1 MMRRFI
7 EGTEHICLAC
17 GATDFRKQI
26 PGLSTL
32 VRSRFHL
39 DPFQG
44 SSIFIFCNKKRDG
57 FILASKKLME
67 DMRLQWQKMEEEAK
81 EITMHQVDWLQMG
94 LSIEQKK
101 VFRDV

>member
-1 MMRRFI
+1 M
-7 EGTEHICLAC
+7 
-17 GATDFRKQI
+17 
-26 PGLSTL
+26 
-32 VRSRFHL
+32 
-39 DPFQG
+39 
-44 SSIFIFCNKKRDG
+44 
-57 FILASKKLME
+57 ASKKLME

>member
-1 MMRRFI
+1 M
-7 EGTEHICLAC
+7 
-17 GATDFRKQI
+17 
-26 PGLSTL
+26 
-32 VRSRFHL
+32 